1 MLRVRLFNS
10 GRLREKS
17 CHRCSVPEKILKSF
31 AKAEEPNKYVGKKT
45 SIHIRRMYLKVTPVT
60 DTVLI
65 MATKHLGH
73 V

>member
-31 AKAEEPNKYVGKKT
+31 AKAEEPNKYVGKKNFNT
-45 SIHIRRMYLKVTPVT
+45 HQTNVPES
-60 DTVLI
+60 D
-65 MATKHLGH
+65 
-73 V
+73 